1 LSVAVARRDFLKIG
15 AAAGGGLLIGV
26 VLPGRAG
33 RLAAATRAGFAPNA
47 FVRIGADELVTV
59 IVNKAEMGQG
69 VYTSMAML
77 VAEDLEAD
85 WSKLRV
91 ESAPVDPVYNHTEN
105 GIQMTGGSSSVS
117 SEWERMRKAGAT
129 ARFMLIAAAAQAW
142 GVDVAGCRAETGF
155 VLHPASGR
163 RLSFG
168 ALSEAASALP
178 PPADVALKN
187 PADFKILGRP
197 LPRLDTPSK
206 VNGSAQFAGDIALPG
221 MLVALVLRP
230 PVFGATLVKVDAS
243 KAKAV
248 PGVRAVVSIPQG
260 VAVAASGFW
269 AAKKG
274 REALVVEWSAP
285 PQGAILSTDALQ
297 EQYAALAKTP
307 GLVAKNTGDA
317 EAALLSAARTLST
330 EYDVPFLAHAMMEP
344 LSTVVDLRADRCE
357 IWTGT
362 QFQTGDRDA
371 AAKLTGLRPET
382 VQIHTTLL
390 GGGFG
395 RRATPNHDFVS
406 EAVEVAKAV
415 KVPVKVLWTRE
426 DDIRGGFYRPFWHDR
441 IRGGLDA
448 NGSLV
453 AWSHTIVGQ
462 SLLAG
467 TPFEAG
473 IKDGVDASSV
483 EGASD
488 MAYAIPNLRVELH
501 SPRSNVPVL
510 WWRSVGH
517 SHTAFVVEC
526 FLDELAEAAGRDPL
540 EMRRALLEHDPRRR
554 RVLDL
559 AAERAGWGQALP
571 PGRARGIAVHESF
584 GSLVAQVAEVSLS
597 GSGVR
602 VHRVVSAIDCGRIV
616 NPDTIAAQLE
626 GAVAFGL
633 SAALY
638 GEITLKDGRV
648 EQSNFHDYPI
658 LRMNEMPQ
666 VDVHIVPSD
675 EKPGGVGE
683 PGVPPVAPAVV
694 NALAVLTGRRIRR
707 LPVRSQDLGLA

>member
-1 LSVAVARRDFLKIG
+1 
-15 AAAGGGLLIGV
+15 
-26 VLPGRAG
+26 
-33 RLAAATRAGFAPNA
+33 
-47 FVRIGADELVTV
+47 V

-69 VYTSMAML
+69 IYTSMAML

-91 ESAPVDPVYNHTEN
+91 ESAPVDPVYNHIDHD
-105 GIQMTGGSSSVS
+105 IQMTGGSSSVS

-129 ARFMLIAAAAQAW
+129 ARVMLVAAAAQAW
-142 GVDVAGCRAETGF
+142 GVDAAGCRAEAGF

-168 ALSEAASALP
+168 ALAEAASRLT
-178 PPADVALKN
+178 PPADVALKD

-206 VNGSAQFAGDIALPG
+206 VNGSAQFASDIAVPG

-230 PVFGATLVKVDAS
+230 PVFGATLVRVDAS

-248 PGVRAVVSIPQG
+248 PGVKAVATIPQG
-260 VAVAASGFW
+260 VAVAATGFW
-269 AAKKG
+269 AAKRG

-285 PQGAILSTDALQ
+285 PQGAVLSTDALR

-317 EAALLSAARTLST
+317 AAALLSAARTLDT

-344 LSTVVDLRADRCE
+344 LNCVVDLRAERCE

-371 AAKLTGLRPET
+371 AARLTGLPPEN
-382 VQIHTTLL
+382 VHIHTTLL

-426 DDIRGGFYRPFWHDR
+426 DDIRGGFYRPLWHDR
-441 IRGGLDA
+441 VRGALDA
-448 NGSLV
+448 NGRLV

-467 TPFEAG
+467 TPFEDG
-473 IKDGVDASSV
+473 IEDGIDGSSV
-483 EGASD
+483 EGAKD
-488 MAYAIPNLRVELH
+488 MPYAIPNLRVELH
-501 SPRSNVPVL
+501 SPTSNVPVL

-526 FLDELAEAAGRDPL
+526 FLDEMAEAAGRDPL
-540 EMRRALLEHDPRRR
+540 EMRRALLAGAPRHRQ
-554 RVLDL
+554 VLEL

-584 GSLVAQVAEVSLS
+584 GSFVAQVAEVSLS

-602 VHRVVSAIDCGRIV
+602 VHRVVCAIDCGRIV

-638 GEITLKDGRV
+638 GEITLTDGRV

-666 VDVHIVPSD
+666 VEVHIVASD

-683 PGVPPVAPAVV
+683 PGVPPVAPAVI